1 MVRKPTT
8 FSKSNPNFTMA
19 SIPEEEKI
27 NSSLTSSS
35 FEYDDFEKL
44 EKPSFEIGSSPKIQ
58 IDLLPKKQP
67 ISKANLLRKIMNPI
81 IETIMRNSIVT
92 FKRSSTVMNKP

>member
-1 MVRKPTT
+1 MIRKPS
-8 FSKSNPNFTMA
+8 FSKSHPNFPMA

-27 NSSLTSSS
+27 NSSVTSSS
-35 FEYDDFEKL
+35 SFDKDDFEIL
-44 EKPSFEIGSSPKIQ
+44 EKPFETGSSPAIQ
-58 IDLLPKKQP
+58 VELLPQKQP
-67 ISKANLLRKIMNPI
+67 ISKGNLLRKIMNPI